1 MGMSNN
7 DIKRM
12 DSTNWKEYA
21 AKLAGLRS
29 ELNAGKP
36 AGSVISRLYKLFCEY
51 SLPIPEKLA
60 DIEESF
66 NMMCGF
72 LLKGVKDEH
81 REALYVQ
88 LSKRLYKLI
97 VDALVDVKLKFDKS
111 AALFATVPN
120 TQELDVE
127 DLRVRLESFVSD
139 IAMSELEP
147 EDRREAQKAALYESR
162 HAIVSRAFISIIK
175 SRQWSRELASDMK
188 SLVLSPTID
197 MVDAQLLC
205 SAILMAALFEPDT
218 AKVLTL
224 MDIYQEAADVHLKQ
238 RALVG
243 WVLALDGGNYSL
255 FDEIGEK
262 TALLLEDKEVRS
274 EVMEL
279 QIQIVYCMNADRD
292 EETIRKELMPTIMKN
307 QSFEVSRYG
316 IREKEEDPMEDIL
329 HGDETDK
336 KMEELEKAMQKVV
349 DMQKKGADI
358 YFGGFSKMKR
368 FGFFYTLCNWF
379 MPFYLQHPGLE
390 NMPSALRGSEFM
402 AAIVKE
408 APFCDSDKY
417 SFALGISSVYSQLP
431 EKLREMLNG
440 SAFQMPGYSG
450 DASSPVVVRRLYLQ
464 DLYRFFRINDSR
476 KAFYNP
482 FSGKNGHLFMANAL
496 YKSQMH
502 DEAMHVVRV
511 LLKRRQYIEATN
523 IINVFFDDNSAD
535 DLQLSG
541 RLALAGRRYG
551 DAEVLFG
558 KAYGIEQSK
567 VQDSESKAQVS
578 ALKGYALASFRCGH
592 YDKATELY
600 RRLSEAYPDNYNYR
614 LYTSI
619 SLINDGKADEGVK
632 SLYELYYKFP
642 ENVDVLRTMGWGLL
656 ALGNIDKAKKIY
668 HDVLQSE
675 DKTSVDYLNAGYCM
689 WFAGDIQKA
698 VSLFRK
704 YKKTAEKNPDAIAD
718 ADKDSLLNRFKED
731 SSLLDKYNITT
742 VDRLLVAGLAE
753 DA

>member
-1 MGMSNN
+1 MTMSNN
-7 DIKRM
+7 DIKRL

-21 AKLAGLRS
+21 SKLAGLRS
-29 ELNAGKP
+29 ELNTGVP
-36 AGSVISRLYKLFCEY
+36 AGSVISRLHRLFDEY
-51 SLPIPEKLA
+51 SQPMVGKLA

-81 REALYVQ
+81 RGALYVQ

-127 DLRVRLESFVSD
+127 DLRARLESFVSD
-139 IAMSELEP
+139 LAMLEIEP
-147 EDRREAQKAALYESR
+147 EEGREARGKALYESR
-162 HAIVSRAFISIIK
+162 QAIVSRAFVSIVK

-188 SLVLSPTID
+188 GLLLSPTID
-197 MVDAQLLC
+197 SVDARLLC
-205 SAILMAALFEPDT
+205 SAILMAALFEPDA
-218 AKVLTL
+218 AKVITL
-224 MDIYQEAADVHLKQ
+224 MSIYQEATDVRLRQ

-255 FDEIGEK
+255 FDEIGERLNV
-262 TALLLEDKEVRS
+262 LLRDKDVRS

-292 EETIRKELMPTIMKN
+292 EETIRKNLMPTIMKN

-379 MPFYLQHPGLE
+379 MPFYTRHPGLE
-390 NMPSALRGSEFM
+390 DLPSKLKESGFM
-402 AAIVKE
+402 AAIVKD

-417 SFALGISSVYSQLP
+417 SFALSLRSVYSQLP
-431 EKLREMLNG
+431 ENIREMLNG
-440 SAFQMPGYSG
+440 ATFKMSEYTG
-450 DASSPVVVRRLYLQ
+450 DTSSPVVVRRLYLQ

-482 FSGKNGHLFMANAL
+482 FSGKNGHLFIANAL
-496 YKSQMH
+496 YKPLMH
-502 DEAMHVVRV
+502 DEATHVVRN
-511 LLKRRQYIEATN
+511 LLKRHQYVEATN
-523 IINVFFDDNSAD
+523 ILGIFFDGSNAE
-535 DLQLSG
+535 DLQLNG
-541 RLALAGRRYG
+541 RLALVERRYA
-551 DAEVLFG
+551 DAEALFE
-558 KAYGIEQSK
+558 KAFEKADDI
-567 VQDSESKAQVS
+567 DSM
-578 ALKGYALASFRCGH
+578 KGYALASFRRGH
-592 YDKATELY
+592 YVKAIELY
-600 RRLSEAYPDNYNYR
+600 QRLSKACPDNYNYR

-619 SLINDGKADEGVK
+619 SLINDGRAEEGVK
-632 SLYELYYKFP
+632 SLYELYYKLP
-642 ENVDVLRTMGWGLL
+642 DNADVLRAMGWGLL
-656 ALGNIDKAKKIY
+656 ALGNVDKAKKMYQEI
-668 HDVLQSE
+668 LQSE
-675 DKTSVDYLNAGYCM
+675 DKTSADYLNAGYCM
-689 WFAGDIQKA
+689 WFAGDVSKA
-698 VSLFRK
+698 VSLFKK
-704 YKKTAEKNPDAIAD
+704 YKKAAGKNPDAVAD
-718 ADKDSLLNRFKED
+718 IDNNSLLNRFKED
-731 SSLLDKYNITT
+731 SSLLDKYNIAT
-742 VDRLLVAGLAE
+742 VDRLLVAGMAE
-753 DA
+753 GA

>member
-1 MGMSNN
+1 MGNN
-7 DIKRM
+7 DIKRL

-29 ELNAGKP
+29 KLNTGMP
-36 AGSVISRLYKLFCEY
+36 AGSVISGLHRLFGEY
-51 SLPIPEKLA
+51 SQPVPEKLT
-60 DIEESF
+60 DIEENF
-66 NMMCGF
+66 NTMCGF

-97 VDALVDVKLKFDKS
+97 VDSLVDVKLKFDKS
-111 AALFATVPN
+111 ASLFATVPN
-120 TQELDVE
+120 TQDLDVGE
-127 DLRVRLESFVSD
+127 LRVRLESFVSD
-139 IAMSELEP
+139 IALLEIEP
-147 EDRREAQKAALYESR
+147 EEGREARGNALYESR
-162 HAIVSRAFISIIK
+162 QAIDSRAFVSIVK

-188 SLVLSPTID
+188 GLVLSPTID
-197 MVDAQLLC
+197 TVDAQLLC
-205 SAILMAALFEPDT
+205 SAILMAALFEPDA
-218 AKVLTL
+218 AKVITL
-224 MDIYQEAADVHLKQ
+224 MSIYQEATDVRLRQ

-255 FDEIGEK
+255 FDEIGERLN
-262 TALLLEDKEVRS
+262 LLLQDKDVRS

-292 EETIRKELMPTIMKN
+292 EETIRKNLMPTIMKN

-379 MPFYLQHPGLE
+379 MPFYTQHPGLE
-390 NMPSALRGSEFM
+390 NLPSKLKESGFM
-402 AAIVKE
+402 AAIVKD

-417 SFALGISSVYSQLP
+417 SFALSLSSVYSQLP
-431 EKLREMLNG
+431 EKIREMLNG
-440 SAFQMPGYSG
+440 ATFKMTEYSG
-450 DASSPVVVRRLYLQ
+450 DTSSPVVVRRLYLQ

-482 FSGKNGHLFMANAL
+482 FSGKNGHLFIANAL
-496 YKSQMH
+496 YKPHMH
-502 DEAMHVVRV
+502 DEAMHVVRN
-511 LLKRRQYIEATN
+511 LLKRHQYLEATN
-523 IINVFFDDNSAD
+523 ILEIFFDDSKAD
-535 DLQLSG
+535 DLQLNG
-541 RLALAGRRYG
+541 RLALAQRRYA
-551 DAEVLFG
+551 DAESLFE
-558 KAYGIEQSK
+558 KAFEKTDDI
-567 VQDSESKAQVS
+567 DSM
-578 ALKGYALASFRCGH
+578 KGYALASFRCGH
-592 YDKATELY
+592 YNKAIELY
-600 RRLSEAYPDNYNYR
+600 QRLSKACPDNYNYR

-619 SLINDGKADEGVK
+619 SLINDGRAEEGVK
-632 SLYELYYKFP
+632 SLYELYYKLP
-642 ENVDVLRTMGWGLL
+642 DNADVLRTMGWGLL
-656 ALGNIDKAKKIY
+656 ALGNVDKAKKMYQEI
-668 HDVLQSE
+668 LQSE

-689 WFAGDIQKA
+689 WFAGDVQKA

-704 YKKTAEKNPDAIAD
+704 YKKTAEKNPNATAD
-718 ADKDSLLNRFKED
+718 SDKNSLLNRFKED
-731 SSLLDKYNITT
+731 SSLLDKYNISA

-753 DA
+753 GA